1 MDFRRIK
8 IIFILTFAALN
19 IYLLSVLLE
28 KNATTLSFG
37 SESTTL
43 NIEEAMKAD
52 DISFRLY
59 RPIRRKIPLLK
70 TDKGATLES
79 DQSKLMNQTTVFE
92 DGVLFSTLSRADS
105 A

>member
-52 DISFRLY
+52 DISVS
-59 RPIRRKIPLLK
+59 
-70 TDKGATLES
+70 DS
-79 DQSKLMNQTTVFE
+79 VDQSGKDPFAE
-92 DGVLFSTLSRADS
+92 DG
-105 A
+105 

>member
-28 KNATTLSFG
+28 KCDDIELG

-52 DISFRLY
+52 DISF
-59 RPIRRKIPLLK
+59 P
-70 TDKGATLES
+70 
-79 DQSKLMNQTTVFE
+79 
-92 DGVLFSTLSRADS
+92 TLSTDQRKS
-105 A
+105 LC